1 LSVPSANFM
10 QIGCVSGCR
19 LISPEVLRSVLAE
32 CANLSCLG
40 AKTACKVGAL
50 RCYSSEVVEAYSRPT
65 RIVHGKDV
73 DADMEVDDAAFETN
87 KERALWDAFF
97 FTKSKI
103 HPGIHSVY
111 YQSAGAVK
119 LLSFVGKMA
128 L

>member
-1 LSVPSANFM
+1 M

-19 LISPEVLRSVLAE
+19 LISPEVLHSVLAE

-50 RCYSSEVVEAYSRPT
+50 RCYSSEV
-65 RIVHGKDV
+65 
-73 DADMEVDDAAFETN
+73 DDAAFETN

-103 HPGIHSVY
+103 HPGIEVDDFIEISSELVQPLEY
-111 YQSAGAVK
+111 FFQSNNCDGGMC
-119 LLSFVGKMA
+119 LRILNH
-128 L
+128 